1 MQVLQLSTGATE
13 IVADVQDFSQLL
25 EKYLG
30 HEVAG
35 CVVLEVGRLGADGV
49 EADLDVV
56 HRSGRIDRRTGCLVP
71 QEEQFASG
79 TGGVKRSGKR
89 FPYT

>member
-30 HEVAG
+30 HEVSGWFDAF
-35 CVVLEVGRLGADGV
+35 VNKSN
-49 EADLDVV
+49 ADLE
-56 HRSGRIDRRTGCLVP
+56 SF
-71 QEEQFASG
+71 QEKSILENDW
-79 TGGVKRSGKR
+79 K
-89 FPYT
+89 